1 MATEMEDLA
10 LLRSAEVICD
20 GIWEMVSQWNEFTRN
35 TIGQQLVR
43 TADSIGANVAES
55 YGRYN
60 YGEKI
65 QFLYYSRGS
74 LYETKYWLR
83 RTSQRR
89 LLTKQQVEQYANQL
103 DEVAKQINTFIKSL
117 RSQKYVGGKSTT

>member
-10 LLRSAEVICD
+10 LLRNAESICD
-20 GIWEMVSQWNEFTRN
+20 EIWEVVSQWDEFTRN

-43 TADSIGANVAES
+43 AADSIGANIAES

-83 RTSQRR
+83 RTLPRR
-89 LLTKQQVEQYANQL
+89 LLVKHQVEQYADQL
-103 DEVAKQINTFIKSL
+103 DTIAKQLNIFIKSL
-117 RSQKYVGGKSTT
+117 RSQKYVGGKSAT

>member
-10 LLRSAEVICD
+10 LLRNAESICD
-20 GIWEMVSQWNEFTRN
+20 EIWEVVSQWDEFTRN

-43 TADSIGANVAES
+43 AADSIGANIAES

-83 RTSQRR
+83 RTLPRR
-89 LLTKQQVEQYANQL
+89 LLAKHQVEQYADQL
-103 DEVAKQINTFIKSL
+103 DTIAKQLNIFIKSL
-117 RSQKYVGGKSTT
+117 RSQKYVGGKSAT

>member
-10 LLRSAEVICD
+10 LLRNAESICD
-20 GIWEMVSQWNEFTRN
+20 EIWEVVSQWNDFARN

-43 TADSIGANVAES
+43 AADSIGANIAES

-83 RTSQRR
+83 RTLPRR
-89 LLTKQQVEQYANQL
+89 LLAKHQVEQYADRL
-103 DEVAKQINTFIKSL
+103 DAVAKQLNVFIKSL
-117 RSQKYVGGKSTT
+117 RSQKYVGGKSAT